1 TATPLFR
8 SILVTW
14 DFKGDSY
21 ISHYEVFASKERD
34 FTPRD
39 EHLIWAGLSGGFQ
52 HRASTGETWFFR
64 VRSVN
69 RHGRASALSH
79 QVEATTVNIDGYEI
93 EEKYKIDML
102 EEANQYTDER
112 KQEIMETVANKV
124 DADYLHGQLILKADA
139 EYVEQAFERIEQ

>member
-1 TATPLFR
+1 MGLPEVNRARIEKLNKMMAELYDEVEKIDPIVSDDSFPDIDPPVPQRVTATPLFR
-8 SILVTW
+8 NIQVTW

-69 RHGRASALSH
+69 RHGRASALS
-79 QVEATTVNIDGYEI
+79 
-93 EEKYKIDML
+93 
-102 EEANQYTDER
+102 
-112 KQEIMETVANKV
+112 
-124 DADYLHGQLILKADA
+124 
-139 EYVEQAFERIEQ
+139 